1 MPKLDCQEV
10 QNLLEAFHD
19 NELDSVTSLSVQEHL
34 DGCPDCCRQWRW
46 LCEVE
51 ASLQRLSES
60 APSATRDFR
69 RRILQP
75 ASRQPSAVLAFFRTH
90 RRMTGVAS
98 LALLFAFTS
107 IVLLTEWTRADV
119 MLFVRDSVNMA
130 QNAAPVDLH
139 TSNTEEAEQW
149 LKLHLGFAP
158 TVPDP
163 TGFKLLGARSCH
175 IDREPVGSLL
185 FERDGQ
191 WLSCYVR
198 HASMTALRGFDETTP
213 QGIKLGTCEGRHV
226 VAWDAGDISYLLV
239 ADLPKDALLAVAEQV
254 ANGASQ
260 SLKQ

>member
-1 MPKLDCQEV
+1 MPKLNCQEA
-10 QNLLEAFHD
+10 QNLLAAFHD
-19 NELDSVTSLSVQEHL
+19 NELDGVTSLSVQEHL
-34 DGCPDCCRQWRW
+34 DGCRDCRRQWRW

-75 ASRQPSAVLAFFRTH
+75 ASRRPSAVLAFFRTH

>member
-1 MPKLDCQEV
+1 MPKLNCQEV

-19 NELDSVTSLSVQEHL
+19 NELDGVTSLSIQEHL
-34 DGCPDCCRQWRW
+34 DGCPDCRRQWRW

-60 APSATRDFR
+60 TPSATQDLR

-75 ASRQPSAVLAFFRTH
+75 TSLQPSVVLAFFRMH
-90 RRMTGVAS
+90 RRMTGVVS
-98 LALLFAFTS
+98 LVLLFALTS

-119 MLFVRDSVNMA
+119 MLFVRDSVKMA
-130 QNAAPVDLH
+130 EKALPVDLR
-139 TSNTEEAEQW
+139 TSNAEEAEQW
-149 LKLHLGFAP
+149 LKNHLGFAP

-163 TGFKLLGARSCH
+163 SGFKLVGARSCH
-175 IDREPVGSLL
+175 INREAIGLLL

-191 WLSCYVR
+191 SLSCYVR
-198 HASMTALRGFDETTP
+198 RASMTALRGFDETTP

-226 VAWDAGDISYLLV
+226 VAWDAGDVSYLLV
-239 ADLPKDALLAVAEQV
+239 ADLPKDALLAVADEV
-254 ANGASQ
+254 ANSASP